1 MTNSHILNIP
11 YGQQV
16 LNIHLP
22 GSRIPDLVRYREE
35 TVKPSTQSIL
45 EALRQPIG
53 TPGLKEL
60 ARGRNQAIV
69 LISDSSRLSPSSVF
83 LPHLLREL
91 NDAGLKDEQ
100 ITVIVALGMHRKQT
114 EEELQ
119 QLVGPDLYR
128 RIKVLNHSALPEDCV
143 RVGRT
148 RQGTPIE
155 INRRVVEAD
164 LRIATGNVEPHRLVG
179 ISGGVKALIPGVASQ
194 ACIERNHS
202 LSQIFKVSEGDP
214 DNPIHADLEE
224 ALKAVP
230 IDFLFNVIV
239 NHRKEIIA
247 AAAGDVVDAHRKLLE
262 TARKLFLVPVAKA
275 YDAVIVSPGGYP
287 KDLQLYQ
294 AVKSLVNASRL
305 LKPGAPILMAAEC
318 GEHFGNGVFQYWTE
332 TIQDLKLVEAKLQ
345 KQFVLGAHKL
355 GHIAEVLKEHSV
367 SLYSAVPAP
376 LVRLLGFRPVG
387 DLRQAAIEL
396 LEGRYGE
403 VAFMPYGALTF
414 PVLSGHSG
422 SAR

>member
-179 ISGGVKALIPGVASQ
+179 ISGGVKALIPALNETIPCRKYSRFPKGTRTTRFMLIWRKRSKP
-194 ACIERNHS
+194 CRLTFYS
-202 LSQIFKVSEGDP
+202 MLSS
-214 DNPIHADLEE
+214 
-224 ALKAVP
+224 
-230 IDFLFNVIV
+230 
-239 NHRKEIIA
+239 IIA
-247 AAAGDVVDAHRKLLE
+247 KKSSQRLREMWWTPIASCWKRPGSSFSSR
-262 TARKLFLVPVAKA
+262 
-275 YDAVIVSPGGYP
+275 SP
-287 KDLQLYQ
+287 
-294 AVKSLVNASRL
+294 
-305 LKPGAPILMAAEC
+305 KPM
-318 GEHFGNGVFQYWTE
+318 
-332 TIQDLKLVEAKLQ
+332 
-345 KQFVLGAHKL
+345 
-355 GHIAEVLKEHSV
+355 
-367 SLYSAVPAP
+367 
-376 LVRLLGFRPVG
+376 
-387 DLRQAAIEL
+387 
-396 LEGRYGE
+396 
-403 VAFMPYGALTF
+403 MP
-414 PVLSGHSG
+414 
-422 SAR
+422 